1 MNTAATRI
9 GLRWNA
15 VVDFAARQTT
25 IGGSSEQVGPGG
37 NHEIRMPW
45 VCGREKVGNNVRK
58 RAQRPDRR
66 VLRLRRRAS
75 EERSFCWRR
84 SAPERWK
91 RHHLAMEERQ
101 GVDHRWPVCRDER
114 AVGRHPRARS
124 QGLKPCRPV
133 DVKASRCKGRTFRNS
148 PSGGL
153 ERNDPRKRAA
163 AFKNKN
169 ARLSQK
175 FASSWII
182 GRKHSA
188 PRTQRS
194 QSKEL

>member
-1 MNTAATRI
+1 M
-9 GLRWNA
+9 NA
-15 VVDFAARQTT
+15 VVDFAPRQTT
-25 IGGSSEQVGPGG
+25 IGRSSEQVGPGG
-37 NHEIRMPW
+37 NYEIRMPW
-45 VCGREKVGNNVRK
+45 LSGREKVGNNVRK
-58 RAQRPDRR
+58 RAQRPHRR
-66 VLRLRRRAS
+66 VLRLRRLAS
-75 EERSFCWRR
+75 EERSFCCRR
-84 SAPERWK
+84 SAPERGK

-101 GVDHRWPVCRDER
+101 GIHHRWPVCRDER

-124 QGLKPCRPV
+124 QGLEPCRPV

-194 QSKEL
+194 QQRSCRCR